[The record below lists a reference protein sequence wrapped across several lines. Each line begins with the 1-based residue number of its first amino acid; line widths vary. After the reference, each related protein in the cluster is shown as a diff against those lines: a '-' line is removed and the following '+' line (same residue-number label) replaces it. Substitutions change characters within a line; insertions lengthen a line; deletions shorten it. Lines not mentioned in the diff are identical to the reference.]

1 MANKSNP
8 ITEYSIASSLKYGY
22 DKKYVDK
29 ANTCIDMIK
38 MVMPLA
44 RELLDIP
51 SYIKVHL
58 KPNRRANAYYAHSER
73 KVVIDPRRC
82 ETYVEVIGALLHEL
96 VHAEQ
101 FKQGRLELTTKTMK
115 WMGKPVVQE
124 TRDLVKYRAQ
134 PWEAEAFGREKE
146 LCDAVAERLRRKLK

>member
-8 ITEYSIASSLKYGY
+8 VTEYSIAPSLKYGY

-29 ANTCIDMIK
+29 ANTSLDMIK
-38 MVMPLA
+38 MVMPIA
-44 RELLDIP
+44 RKLLDVP
-51 SYIKVHL
+51 NHIKVHL

-82 ETYVEVIGALLHEL
+82 RTYVEVIAALMHEL

-124 TRDLVKYRAQ
+124 TRDFVKYRAQ
-134 PWEAEAFGREKE
+134 PWEVEAFRREKE
-146 LCDAVAERLRRKLK
+146 LCDQVAKELRKKVR